1 MKSGTLI
8 QSRAFPGN
16 TNQLSSTVSPWYL
29 SSLKRGF
36 DVFCSVPLVI
46 AASPVMFIIA
56 IAVKLTSPGPVLF
69 RQVRTGK
76 DGVGFKIFKFRT
88 MAYLSKDAGP
98 RLTQRE
104 DGRITAFGRV
114 IRRCKLDELPQ
125 LWNVIRGDMS
135 LVGPRPDL
143 PEYLANL
150 DAEQVQILQLRPGIT
165 SPASL
170 RFRREEDLLTR
181 VSRAELVS
189 YYVNVIL
196 PEKIR
201 LELEY
206 AQHATFFSDLK
217 VLFRTALT
225 AGCGDKQKA

>member
-1 MKSGTLI
+1 M
-8 QSRAFPGN
+8 
-16 TNQLSSTVSPWYL
+16 V
-29 SSLKRGF
+29 
-36 DVFCSVPLVI
+36 DVFCTALLLI
-46 AASPVMFIIA
+46 AALPVMVIIA
-56 IAVKLTSPGPVLF
+56 IAVKLTSPGPMLC

-104 DGRITAFGRV
+104 DRRITALGRLL
-114 IRRCKLDELPQ
+114 RRSKLDELPQ

-143 PEYLANL
+143 PEFLENL
-150 DAEQVQILQLRPGIT
+150 HAEQMQILQVRPGIT

-170 RFRREEDLLTR
+170 RFRREEDVLTR
-181 VSRAELVS
+181 VSRAELVP

-206 AQHATFFSDLK
+206 AHHATFFSDLK
-217 VLFRTALT
+217 VLLRTALS
-225 AGCGDKQKA
+225 AGRGDKQKAIYKITNDAAEDGWPRI

>member
-1 MKSGTLI
+1 MKSGALI
-8 QSRAFPGN
+8 QSQAFHGT
-16 TNQLSSTVSPWYL
+16 TNPAFTKVSSWFLSSR
-29 SSLKRGF
+29 KRVF
-36 DVFCSVPLVI
+36 DVLCSAPLLI
-46 AASPVMFIIA
+46 AALPVMAITA
-56 IAVKLTSPGPVLF
+56 IAVKLTSPGPALF

-76 DGVGFKIFKFRT
+76 NGAGFEIIKFRT
-88 MAYLSKDAGP
+88 MAYLDNDAGP

-104 DGRITAFGRV
+104 DRRITALGRV

-125 LWNVIRGDMS
+125 LWNVICGDMS

-150 DAEQVQILQLRPGIT
+150 TAEQMPMLQLRPGIT

-170 RFRREEDLLTR
+170 RFRREEDLLTGL
-181 VSRAELVS
+181 SREELVS

-196 PEKIR
+196 REKIR

-206 AQHATFFSDLK
+206 AEHATFFSDLK

-225 AGCGDKQKA
+225 AGCGDKQQA